1 MSDTIVPPAPVA
13 VIGLGN
19 MGVPMGAC
27 LIKAGYAVTG
37 FDLLEPARQKFV
49 AAGGRVANDI
59 AAAVATAEVVIM
71 LLPNGKIVR
80 EAVSA
85 MRAHLRRS
93 TILMDMSSSDPI
105 GTRSLGEEL
114 IAAGTAFIDA
124 PVSGGVRRA
133 VTGTLA
139 IMVGG
144 DGGTIDRV
152 QPLLDAMGSSIF
164 RTGALGSGH
173 AMKALNNYVSA
184 AGLAAAAEA
193 VLIGQRF
200 GLDPAAMV
208 DILNVSTSRNDATE
222 NKFKQFILSKRYA
235 AGFTL
240 ALMAKDLRTALETA
254 EATANC
260 AYAVRSGFD
269 TTSQRV
275 SRRGIGPPRASRRA
289 FKYWISG
296 LSMGG
301 LQNSSDSACSS
312 ESGKLNRFLKPRMS
326 ALSNFFCECVVILP

>member
-1 MSDTIVPPAPVA
+1 VA

-37 FDLLEPARQKFV
+37 FDLLPPARHKFA
-49 AAGGRVANDI
+49 AAGGRVASDI
-59 AAAVATAEVVIM
+59 AGAVGAADVVIM

-85 MRAHLRRS
+85 MRPHLRES

-114 IAAGTAFIDA
+114 GAAGIAFVDA

-133 VTGTLA
+133 VNGTLA

-144 DGGTIDRV
+144 EDATIDRV
-152 QPLLDAMGSSIF
+152 QPLLSAMGGSIY

-184 AGLAAAAEA
+184 AGLVAAVEA
-193 VLIGQRF
+193 LQVGRQF
-200 GLDPAAMV
+200 GLDPVLMA
-208 DILNVSTSRNDATE
+208 DILNVSSGKNNTTE
-222 NKFKQFILSKRYA
+222 LKLKQFIISETFDD
-235 AGFTL
+235 GFPL
-240 ALMAKDLRTALETA
+240 RLMAKDVRTADDMAHALGIATPLA
-254 EATANC
+254 DLCAGLWDEAAHELNEKANHTEMLR
-260 AYAVRSGFD
+260 YI
-269 TTSQRV
+269 QRL
-275 SRRGIGPPRASRRA
+275 P
-289 FKYWISG
+289 
-296 LSMGG
+296 
-301 LQNSSDSACSS
+301 
-312 ESGKLNRFLKPRMS
+312 KP
-326 ALSNFFCECVVILP
+326 